1 MHNNFSM
8 FECKIS
14 EIIELRMK
22 ARRQTAQNSNYYK
35 KYLIYLTKASD
46 YVEKKTHHFPN
57 SD

>member
-35 KYLIYLTKASD
+35 KYLIYLTKGILLCG
-46 YVEKKTHHFPN
+46 KK
-57 SD
+57 SILLS